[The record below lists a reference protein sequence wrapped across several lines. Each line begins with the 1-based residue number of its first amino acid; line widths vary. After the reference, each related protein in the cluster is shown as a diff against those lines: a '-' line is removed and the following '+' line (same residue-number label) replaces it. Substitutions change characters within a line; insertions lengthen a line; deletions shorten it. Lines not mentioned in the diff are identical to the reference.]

1 MSPSPTSS
9 LTWWAWPGADT
20 PGDFRPYGHAA
31 SSVLNGLMKLLL
43 IESVPGQA
51 HEIRD
56 NLVAEGHEVVTCH
69 DDHGG
74 PCRGADHHDSCPLEE
89 HVDLAIVTRTEGSE
103 RTLHEMGGVCAHRHR
118 VPSIE
123 VDPANLVDEL
133 PSVGV
138 ASALATRKVD
148 AGYAMAV
155 RQELGE
161 MPALV
166 HVDRHVDRIHVT
178 VQLPASLATPS
189 KVSHAADRARAAV
202 RRHDPYSSVVD
213 ISVTTYPD
221 PD

>member
-1 MSPSPTSS
+1 
-9 LTWWAWPGADT
+9 
-20 PGDFRPYGHAA
+20 
-31 SSVLNGLMKLLL
+31 MKLLL

-56 NLVAEGHEVVTCH
+56 NLLAEGHDVVTCH
-69 DDHGG
+69 DEHGG
-74 PCRGADHHDSCPLEE
+74 PCRGTDHHDSCPLGE
-89 HVDLAIVTRTEGSE
+89 HVDLAIVTRTGGAAH
-103 RTLHEMGGVCAHRHR
+103 TLHEMGGVCAQRHR

-123 VDPANLVDEL
+123 IDPANVVDEF

-138 ASALATRKVD
+138 ASTLAARRID

-161 MPALV
+161 LPALV
-166 HVDRHVDRIHVT
+166 HVDRHVDRIHVL
-178 VQLPASLATPS
+178 VQIPASLAVPA
-189 KVSHAADRARAAV
+189 KVSHTADRARAAV

-221 PD
+221 PE

>member
-1 MSPSPTSS
+1 
-9 LTWWAWPGADT
+9 
-20 PGDFRPYGHAA
+20 
-31 SSVLNGLMKLLL
+31 MKLLL

-56 NLVAEGHEVVTCH
+56 DLVAEGHDVVTCH
-69 DDHGG
+69 DDQGG
-74 PCRGADHHDSCPLEE
+74 PCRGTDHHDSCPLEE
-89 HVDLAIVTRTEGSE
+89 HVDLAIITRAEGSPH
-103 RTLHEMGGVCAHRHR
+103 TLHEMGGVCAHRHR

-123 VDPANLVDEL
+123 VDPAHVADDL

-138 ASALATRKVD
+138 ASALATRRVD

-155 RQELGE
+155 RHELGD

-166 HVDRHVDRIHVT
+166 HVDRHTDRIHVL
-178 VQLPASLATPS
+178 VQIPASLATPA

-221 PD
+221 PA